1 MEIVGSDELLACV
14 GFAFS
19 SAASGPTVRCRRLKS
34 LQDGVK
40 ERGYKLNLAG
50 SAFQGLVENFWV
62 LLLQHPEANS
72 HPRTLARNT
81 HREFPALIEHG
92 DRDAFSR

>member
-14 GFAFS
+14 GFALS
-19 SAASGPTVRCRRLKS
+19 SVASGPTVRCRRLKS

-40 ERGYKLNLAG
+40 ERGYKLNLAD
-50 SAFQGLVENFWV
+50 SAFQDLVENFRV
-62 LLLQHPEANS
+62 LLQQLPEANS

-81 HREFPALIEHG
+81 RREFPALIEHC
-92 DRDAFSR
+92 DRDAFRR